1 MNAYFKLL
9 SWKTKFKCIGVVF
22 LAMISSILAAVWPV
36 QLGELYTS
44 ISGSESNNVGNY
56 FSSIMIF
63 GLVYLS
69 AECITI
75 LRRVILDCI
84 IANHEA
90 EMRENTIDK
99 LLKMPVSYYGCGKL
113 SGERTAQLNQGVAGL
128 SQLIKICCND
138 IFATVL
144 TAFCTLYQ
152 VTVNAPFQ
160 VTLIIVGY
168 LCITILVSV
177 LQIRSQNGIREN
189 IIAQKNALDGYVCQ
203 SISNLELIR
212 SMNAGEYEV
221 KRLKPFMLRISDT
234 EKKHHF
240 YMGAYDCMK
249 QLCKIVFQVAL
260 LMGSIV
266 LVNSQKMDPGAVI
279 TVCLLFQQIIKPIDE
294 VYRFMDETASS
305 VIKAKVLSEI
315 ADVQIDPAFNVSSIE
330 KAGISNEIVLKNTV
344 IKDATDKEI
353 AAYDGLRIPCDSVV
367 AVIGDSGCGKT
378 TLMRCLTRYF
388 KCANGSTISLL
399 GRDLWQYSQKELT
412 DTFLYVPQKVGFFVG
427 TIRDNLKY
435 GLSRHISDEE
445 LIMSLREVCLYDSL
459 VTVAREH
466 GIANEDEINKYVLE
480 YPIGEGGSGLSGGEG
495 QRLSLARAF
504 LRRPKVFVFDESTT
518 GLDDGTVEK
527 VLSNM
532 EKHANS
538 IGAGIIHISH
548 DDRVVNHCHQIIKLD
563 NKLKCKDVSEY
574 KVAEPEKHR
583 SYLAA

>member
-1 MNAYFKLL
+1 MRAYFKLL

-22 LAMISSILAAVWPV
+22 LAMIGSVLAAVWPV

-44 ISGSESNNVGNY
+44 ISGSGSNNVANY
-56 FSSIMIF
+56 FSAIAVF

-69 AECITI
+69 AECIAI

-90 EMRENTIDK
+90 EVRETTIDK
-99 LLKMPVSYYGCGKL
+99 LLKMPVSYYGGGKL

-152 VTVNAPFQ
+152 VTANAPFQ
-160 VTLIIVGY
+160 VTLIIVSY
-168 LCITILVSV
+168 LCITIFVSA

-221 KRLKPFMLRISDT
+221 KRLKPSMLRISET
-234 EKKHHF
+234 EKKHHC
-240 YMGAYDCMK
+240 YMGSYDCMK
-249 QLCKIVFQVAL
+249 QLCKVVFQVAL

-266 LVNSQKMDPGAVI
+266 LVNVQKMEPGAVI

-305 VIKAKVLSEI
+305 VIKAKVLCEI
-315 ADVQIDPAFNVSSIE
+315 ADVKIDPAFKVSSIE
-330 KAGISNEIVLKNTV
+330 QPYTSNEIVLKNTV

-353 AAYDGLRIPCDSVV
+353 AAYDALCIPCNSVV
-367 AVIGDSGCGKT
+367 AVIGNSGCGKT

-388 KCANGSTISLL
+388 KCATGSKISLL
-399 GRDLWQYSQKELT
+399 GRDLCQYSQKELT

-435 GLSRHISDEE
+435 GLSRNVSDEE
-445 LIMSLREVCLYDSL
+445 FIMSLREACLYDSL
-459 VTVAREH
+459 VAVAREH
-466 GIANEDEINKYVLE
+466 GIVNEDEVNKYVLE

-527 VLSNM
+527 VLLNM
-532 EKHANS
+532 ERYANS
-538 IGAGIIHISH
+538 IDAGIIHISH
-548 DDRVVNHCHQIIKLD
+548 DDRVVNHCNQIIKLD
-563 NKLKCKDVSEY
+563 NKLKIKDISENM
-574 KVAEPEKHR
+574 
-583 SYLAA
+583 AA